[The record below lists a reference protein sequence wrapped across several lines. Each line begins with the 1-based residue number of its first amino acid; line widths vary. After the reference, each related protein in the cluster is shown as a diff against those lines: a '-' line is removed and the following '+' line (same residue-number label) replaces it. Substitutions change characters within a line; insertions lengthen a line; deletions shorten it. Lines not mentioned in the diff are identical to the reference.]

1 MTRRKG
7 MTESEIGE
15 KIAMGMSKKRIRAAR
30 EELTKRGVLVDSGE
44 RRRNPKT
51 GKWEI
56 VWKLN
61 PALSEELQNALVERP
76 DVTQ

>member
-1 MTRRKG
+1 MSNDL
-7 MTESEIGE
+7 EE
-15 KIAMGMSKKRIRAAR
+15 KTAMGMSKKRIRAAR
-30 EELTKRGVLVDSGE
+30 EELTRRGVLIDSGE
-44 RRRNPKT
+44 KRRNPKT

-61 PALSEELQNALVERP
+61 PELSEEQIDALVERP